1 MTDAELE
8 EREVAAELFELRRRV
23 VLDRQDP
30 DQVADDYE
38 RTLLETPAPSF
49 AHWEALRRLRDSL
62 ARERE
67 DERSR
72 LLLRRA
78 DPPHPEQP
86 KRGPG
91 GGLGR
96 RRGGAGLGGGA
107 GPGAGEPARPVL
119 ISAVRA

>member
-72 LLLRRA
+72 LLLRELTRLTRSNHSA
-78 DPPHPEQP
+78 A
-86 KRGPG
+86 
-91 GGLGR
+91 LAAAL
-96 RRGGAGLGGGA
+96 GAGVAALA
-107 GPGAGEPARPVL
+107 SVVAL
-119 ISAVRA
+119 AVSLASLLAPS